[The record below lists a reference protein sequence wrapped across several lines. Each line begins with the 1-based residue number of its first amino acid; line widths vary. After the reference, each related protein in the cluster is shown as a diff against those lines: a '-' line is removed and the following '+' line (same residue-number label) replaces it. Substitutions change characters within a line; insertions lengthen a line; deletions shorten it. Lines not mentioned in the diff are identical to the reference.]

1 MSRIFNRLGFTA
13 LAIVATAGT
22 GLMAQQSSSTLRG
35 RVSDP
40 SGAGKGEV
48 LVAISNPETG
58 VKRSLLTDKNGYFN
72 FAFLPVGR
80 YEIGRAHV

>member
-35 RVSDP
+35 RISDTN
-40 SGAGKGEV
+40 GAGKAGV
-48 LVAISNPETG
+48 LVAISNPENSKHFVGGGTG
-58 VKRSLLTDKNGYFN
+58 LTGW
-72 FAFLPVGR
+72 VGAAVPTGEMR
-80 YEIGRAHV
+80 C